1 MSSQTLTVC
10 PEETGNPASVDG
22 APCIPE
28 DSPWGLMRVG
38 VLFVLTQPHILSN
51 LHHGSWVG
59 RGLLSVWTRPHV
71 LTKPNHG
78 S

>member
-1 MSSQTLTVC
+1 MSSQTFTVC

-38 VLFVLTQPHILSN
+38 VLFVLTQPHVLSN
-51 LHHGSWVG
+51 LHHGS
-59 RGLLSVWTRPHV
+59 
-71 LTKPNHG
+71 
-78 S
+78 